1 MLKQESLYPSTARF
15 RARGAIA
22 NLSSMAGLRGYA
34 NLPSYSAIKYA
45 IIGFTKADGLRHA
58 TDLIRVNAIC
68 PGSTETPLL
77 GEVSD
82 DIGTSTASMTKDVA
96 VGRLGLPE
104 EVAESL
110 VWIVSHRASLVT
122 ATTLAA
128 NGGMVGA

>member
-1 MLKQESLYPSTARF
+1 
-15 RARGAIA
+15 
-22 NLSSMAGLRGYA
+22 MAGLRGYA